1 MSDNIPSN
9 IIKNIPP
16 FQRPFGNNGNSFI
29 LQDGIVGS
37 IFNRIFIA
45 QEDDQSTITPTLS
58 SPINTE
64 DGITSIVIETIN

>member
-16 FQRPFGNNGNSFI
+16 FQRPFGNNGDSFI
-29 LQDGIVGS
+29 LQDGITMS
-37 IFNRIFIA
+37 FFNRTYIA

-64 DGITSIVIETIN
+64 DGTTSILIETR